1 MIIVELFSGTES
13 FSKVARERG
22 HQCFT
27 VDMDISFNPD
37 LCIDILN
44 FDISML
50 PGKFKSPDFIWASPP
65 CTTFSVASIRHYW
78 ENGKP
83 KKITKT
89 EIPTKTARRYHL
101 ELFSF
106 FSL

>member
-1 MIIVELFSGTES
+1 MKIIELFSGTES

-22 HQCFT
+22 HQTFT
-27 VDMDISFNPD
+27 IDIDKQFKPN

-44 FDISML
+44 FDISMI
-50 PGKFKSPDFIWASPP
+50 PKEFHYPDIIWASPP

-83 KKITKT
+83 KNEKT
-89 EIPTKTARRYHL
+89 LHGIIIVKKNFGDY
-101 ELFSF
+101 
-106 FSL
+106 